1 MMTFQVLALLRE
13 DGRPLIQQTEKVVL
27 GTHAG
32 LAFELEMAVLE
43 YLDLGFLARAEM
55 EVDDG

>member
-1 MMTFQVLALLRE
+1 MLALLRE

-27 GTHAG
+27 GMHGG

-43 YLDLGFLARAEM
+43 FLGFGFLARAEM